1 VEHNDD
7 TYEIRSFSSKGILF
21 RCYRYFSRN
30 FSEKT
35 FSEEEAMSIQ
45 YVTDEQGEKI
55 AVVVPIQEWEA
66 LLGRLEDD
74 DSLSP
79 EEASRADES
88 WQEYVAGRTRTLSQV
103 KKALLY
109 ERQD

>member
-1 VEHNDD
+1 VSNITTIHM
-7 TYEIRSFSSKGILF
+7 RLGLF
-21 RCYRYFSRN
+21 RVRAFYLDATDTSAEISVRKLFP
-30 FSEKT
+30 K
-35 FSEEEAMSIQ
+35 MSIH

-79 EEASRADES
+79 EEASRAEES

-103 KKALLY
+103 KKALLT